1 MAETKKATYKRYNG
15 TDWDTIYFATSYDQ
29 IGLPVDSDGNA
40 TATWVSTLDTT
51 KKLKDGALITT
62 FDADNIRFGD
72 TGNSTV
78 ESAISNASN
87 MASNIAAKATGI
99 TWSVAASTSNP
110 SASFTNFLGDTT
122 TYTISGS
129 GATTVSSDAKG
140 NITINTPALAAA
152 TSSALGGI
160 KIGYAASGKNYPVQ
174 LDSSNKAF
182 VNVPWTDNNTNTAH
196 SHTAG
201 TGLSVSGSGGISGTT
216 TYSLKTATSSEIG
229 GIAIGAGDS
238 NGMRGVKL
246 NDSHQAYVNVP
257 VYSVGSSSSNFNISV
272 NGTNV
277 AIGHGAAA
285 EKGVVTTLD
294 TSANLPTSAAVKAY
308 VDNQAHIKLEKY
320 DSFSDLPKT
329 GVVGTIYLVPDAH
342 SDTNDAYDEYIWN
355 TTLTTPAYEKIG
367 NTDVELTNLP
377 YVNALSSDFD
387 SDYITVSGTRGD
399 GTKVSF
405 DIPAATVSHIG
416 LMTATDK
423 SKLDGLSTHSV
434 ALTAANNKVTLT
446 DNGADKGHVTFAGG
460 SNIKVSTNAGGTAIT
475 IAADLSDYVNKW
487 DDQTITGT
495 KKFTD
500 AILGDP
506 DDGPAIWFDRTS
518 SALKF
523 QDASAGATTVT
534 NTLNFPSSFTTQAS
548 TESFETIATE
558 TSPLYATSTASHGV
572 KTQLSGTIANHSIS
586 TTVTPGTVASGN
598 DSVVTGG
605 EVYNK
610 ISNFVKQGSTW
621 VSGELVVATSVD
633 HTAATGYK
641 VTSSGE
647 IKPGDTLL
655 GNIPTNKAVYQTFQA
670 RATKIYYADS
680 TSTVT
685 GMTTGDICIEY

>member
-40 TATWVSTLDTT
+40 TATWASTLDTA
-51 KKLKDGALITT
+51 KKLKGGALITT

-72 TGNSTV
+72 TGDVTV
-78 ESAISNASN
+78 KDIVSSLDDSVGVIEERV
-87 MASNIAAKATGI
+87 SNIN
-99 TWSVAASTSNP
+99 WSVTKSISSGPGLLFTSP
-110 SASFTNFLGDTT
+110 TGT
-122 TYTISGS
+122 TYAYAINGS
-129 GATTVSSDAKG
+129 GATTVSSDAGG

-152 TSSALGGI
+152 TSNALGGI

-174 LDSSNKAF
+174 LNSSNQAF

-246 NDSHQAYVNVP
+246 NGSNQAYVNVP

-294 TSANLPTSAAVKAY
+294 TSANLPTSAAVKTY

-342 SDTNDAYDEYIWN
+342 SDSNDAYDEYIWN
-355 TTLTTPAYEKIG
+355 TTLTTPTYEKIG

-377 YVNALSSDFD
+377 YVNALSWDFD
-387 SDYITVSGTRGD
+387 SDYITVFGTKGD
-399 GTKVSF
+399 GTKTSF
-405 DIPAATVSHIG
+405 NIPAATVSRIG
-416 LMTATDK
+416 LMTAADK
-423 SKLDGLSTHSV
+423 SKLDGLSAHSV
-434 ALTAANNKVTLT
+434 ALTTAGNKVTLT
-446 DNGADKGHVTFAGG
+446 DNGADKGHVTFASGN
-460 SNIKVSTNAGGTAIT
+460 NINVSTSGTTVT
-475 IAADLSDYVNKW
+475 IAADLSKCVDISSNQII
-487 DDQTITGT
+487 DGT
-495 KKFTD
+495 KIFRN
-500 AILGDP
+500 AILGNP
-506 DDGPAIWFDRTS
+506 GDGPAIWFDTTS

-523 QDASAGATTVT
+523 QDASDEEKAVV
-534 NTLNFPSSFTTQAS
+534 NTLNFPSSFTTPAS
-548 TESFETIATE
+548 TASTETIAT
-558 TSPLYATSTASHGV
+558 TDSSLDATSTASHGV
-572 KTQLSGTIANHSIS
+572 KTQLSGTIGSHSIS

-610 ISNFVKQGSTW
+610 ISNFVKQGSLW
-621 VSGELVVATSVD
+621 ERGKLVTASALD
-633 HTAATGYK
+633 HTVITEYGVTG
-641 VTSSGE
+641 SGE
-647 IKPGDTLL
+647 IKSAPENVA
-655 GNIPTNKAVYQTFQA
+655 NIPTNQAIHDTFNA

-685 GMTTGDICIEY
+685 NMVEGDICIEY

>member
-51 KKLKDGALITT
+51 KKLKDDALITT

-72 TGNSTV
+72 TGNITI
-78 ESAISNASN
+78 EDAINGL
-87 MASNIAAKATGI
+87 SNIN
-99 TWSVAASTSNP
+99 WSVTKSVSNP
-110 SASFTNFLGDTT
+110 GLLFTSPGGT
-122 TYTISGS
+122 TYAYEISGS
-129 GATTVSSDAKG
+129 GATTVSSDAEG
-140 NITINTPALAAA
+140 NITINTPALAVA
-152 TSSALGGI
+152 TSNTLGGI

-174 LDSSNKAF
+174 LNSNNQAF

-201 TGLSVSGSGGISGTT
+201 AGLSVSGSGGISGTT

-229 GIAIGAGDS
+229 GIAIGADDS

-246 NDSHQAYVNVP
+246 NNSNQAYVNVP
-257 VYSVGSSSSNFNISV
+257 VYSVRPSSPNFNISV

-277 AIGHGAAA
+277 PIGHGAAA

-294 TSANLPTSAAVKAY
+294 TSANLPTSAAVKTY

-342 SDTNDAYDEYIWN
+342 SDSNDAYDEYIWN
-355 TTLTTPAYEKIG
+355 TTLTTPTYEKIG

-377 YVNALSSDFD
+377 YVNAFISDFNSD
-387 SDYITVSGTRGD
+387 SITVFGTKGD

-405 DIPAATVSHIG
+405 NIPAATVSRIG
-416 LMTATDK
+416 LMSATDK
-423 SKLDGLSTHSV
+423 SKLDGLSVHSV
-434 ALTAANNKVTLT
+434 ALTTANNKVTLT
-446 DNGADKGHVTFAGG
+446 DNGADKGHVTFASGD
-460 SNIKVSTNAGGTAIT
+460 NINVSTSGTTVT
-475 IAADLSDYVNKW
+475 IAADLSKCVDISSY
-487 DDQTITGT
+487 QTIDGT
-495 KKFTD
+495 KIFLN
-500 AILGDP
+500 AILGNP
-506 DDGPAIWFDRTS
+506 VAGPAIWFDSTS

-523 QDASAGATTVT
+523 QDASAAAGTVT

-548 TESFETIATE
+548 TESIETIATE
-558 TSPLYATSTASHGV
+558 NSPLDATSTASHGV
-572 KTQLSGTIANHSIS
+572 KTQLSGTIGSHSIS

-605 EVYNK
+605 EVYNA
-610 ISNFVKQGSTW
+610 
-621 VSGELVVATSVD
+621 VS
-633 HTAATGYK
+633 
-641 VTSSGE
+641 
-647 IKPGDTLL
+647 
-655 GNIPTNKAVYQTFQA
+655 QTFQA

-685 GMTTGDICIEY
+685 NMIAGDICIEY

>member
-40 TATWVSTLDTT
+40 TATWVSTLGTT
-51 KKLKDGALITT
+51 KKLKDDALITT

-72 TGNSTV
+72 IGNITI
-78 ESAISNASN
+78 EDAINGLSKIN
-87 MASNIAAKATGI
+87 
-99 TWSVAASTSNP
+99 WSVAKSVSNP
-110 SASFTNFLGDTT
+110 GMLFTSPGGATH
-122 TYTISGS
+122 TYEISGS
-129 GATTVSSDAKG
+129 GATTVSSDAEG
-140 NITINTPALAAA
+140 NITINTPALAVA
-152 TSSALGGI
+152 TSNTLGGI

-174 LDSSNKAF
+174 LNSNNQAF

-201 TGLSVSGSGGISGTT
+201 AGLSVSGSGGISGTT

-246 NDSHQAYVNVP
+246 NNSNQAYVNVP

-294 TSANLPTSAAVKAY
+294 TSANLPTSAAVKTY

-329 GVVGTIYLVPDAH
+329 GVIGTIYLVPDTH
-342 SDTNDAYDEYIWN
+342 SDSNDAYDEYIWN
-355 TTLTTPAYEKIG
+355 TTLTTPTYEKIG

-377 YVNALSSDFD
+377 YVNAFSSDFD
-387 SDYITVSGTRGD
+387 SDYITVFGTKGD

-405 DIPAATVSHIG
+405 NIPAATVSRIG
-416 LMTATDK
+416 LMSAADK
-423 SKLDGLSTHSV
+423 SKLDGLSAHSV
-434 ALTAANNKVTLT
+434 ALTTANNKVTLT

-460 SNIKVSTNAGGTAIT
+460 NNINVSTSGTTVT
-475 IAADLSDYVNKW
+475 IAADLSKCVDVSS
-487 DDQTITGT
+487 DQTIDGT
-495 KKFTD
+495 KIFLN
-500 AILGDP
+500 AILGNP
-506 DDGPAIWFDRTS
+506 VAGPAIWFDSTS

-523 QDASAGATTVT
+523 QDASSGTAGTVT

-548 TESFETIATE
+548 TESIETIATE
-558 TSPLYATSTASHGV
+558 NSSLDATSTTSHGV
-572 KTQLSGTIANHSIS
+572 KTQLSGTIGSHSIS
-586 TTVTPGTVASGN
+586 TTVTPGTVTSGN

-610 ISNFVKQGSTW
+610 ISNFVKQGSDW
-621 VSGELVVATSVD
+621 VSGKLVVASAD
-633 HTAATGYK
+633 HTVATEYR

-647 IKPGDTLL
+647 ITPDAAKTGF
-655 GNIPTNKAVYQTFQA
+655 IPTNLAVFQTFEA

-685 GMTTGDICIEY
+685 NMIAGDICIEY

>member
-72 TGNSTV
+72 TGDNTV
-78 ESAISNASN
+78 ESVISATNDT
-87 MASNIAAKATGI
+87 IAH
-99 TWSVAASTSNP
+99 VAARTATINWTVAVSTSNP
-110 SASFTNFLGDTT
+110 SVSFTDSLGTT
-122 TYTISGS
+122 TTRTISGS
-129 GATTVSSDAKG
+129 GATTVSSDATG

-160 KIGYAASGKNYPVQ
+160 KIGYTASGKNYPVQ

-246 NDSHQAYVNVP
+246 NNSNQAYVNVP
-257 VYSVGSSSSNFNISV
+257 VYSVGPSSSNFNISV

-294 TSANLPTSAAVKAY
+294 ASANLPTSAAVKAY
-308 VDNQAHIKLEKY
+308 VDNQAHVKLEKY

-342 SDTNDAYDEYIWN
+342 SDSNDAYDEYIWN
-355 TTLTTPAYEKIG
+355 TTLTTPTYEKIG
-367 NTDVELTNLP
+367 NTDVKLTNLP

-387 SDYITVSGTRGD
+387 SDYITVFGTKGD

-405 DIPAATVSHIG
+405 DIPAATISHIG
-416 LMTATDK
+416 LMTVADK
-423 SKLDGLSTHSV
+423 LKLDGLSTHSV
-434 ALTAANNKVTLT
+434 ALTTANNKVTLT
-446 DNGADKGHVTFAGG
+446 DNGADKGHVAFAGG
-460 SNIKVSTNAGGTAIT
+460 DDINVSTSGTTIT
-475 IAADLSDYVNKW
+475 IAADLSKCVDLSS
-487 DDQTITGT
+487 DQTISGT
-495 KKFTD
+495 KIFTD
-500 AILGDP
+500 AILGNP
-506 DDGPAIWFDRTS
+506 MGGPAIWFDSTS

-534 NTLNFPSSFTTQAS
+534 NTLNFPNNFTTQGS
-548 TESFETIATE
+548 SESIETIATE
-558 TSPLYATSTASHGV
+558 DSPLDATSTVSHGV
-572 KTQLSGTIANHSIS
+572 KTQLFGTIANHSIS
-586 TTVTPGTVASGN
+586 TTVTPGAVASGN

-610 ISNFVKQGSTW
+610 ISNFVKQGSDW
-621 VSGELVVATSVD
+621 VGGNLVVASAD
-633 HTAATGYK
+633 HTVATGYG
-641 VTSSGE
+641 VTKSGE
-647 IKPGDTLL
+647 IKPNAANVTI
-655 GNIPTNKAVYQTFQA
+655 IPTNNAVSQTFQA

-685 GMTTGDICIEY
+685 NMIAGDICIEY

>member
-40 TATWVSTLDTT
+40 TATWVSTLGTT
-51 KKLKDGALITT
+51 KKLKDDALITT

-72 TGNSTV
+72 IGNITI
-78 ESAISNASN
+78 EDAINGLSKIN
-87 MASNIAAKATGI
+87 
-99 TWSVAASTSNP
+99 WSVAKSVSNP
-110 SASFTNFLGDTT
+110 GMLFTSPGGATH
-122 TYTISGS
+122 TYEISGS
-129 GATTVSSDAKG
+129 GATTVSSDAEG
-140 NITINTPALAAA
+140 NITINTPALAVA
-152 TSSALGGI
+152 TSNTLGGI

-174 LDSSNKAF
+174 LNSNNQAF

-201 TGLSVSGSGGISGTT
+201 AGLSVSGSGGISGTT

-246 NDSHQAYVNVP
+246 NNSNQAYVNVP

-294 TSANLPTSAAVKAY
+294 TSANLPTSAAVKTY

-329 GVVGTIYLVPDAH
+329 GVIGTIYLVPDTH
-342 SDTNDAYDEYIWN
+342 SDSNDAYDEYIWN
-355 TTLTTPAYEKIG
+355 TTLTTPTYEKIG

-377 YVNALSSDFD
+377 YVNAFSSDFD
-387 SDYITVSGTRGD
+387 SDYITVFGTKGD

-405 DIPAATVSHIG
+405 NIPAATVSRIG
-416 LMTATDK
+416 LMSAADK
-423 SKLDGLSTHSV
+423 SKLDGLSAHSV
-434 ALTAANNKVTLT
+434 ALTTANNKVTLT

-460 SNIKVSTNAGGTAIT
+460 NNINVSTSGTTVT
-475 IAADLSDYVNKW
+475 IAADLSKCVDVSS
-487 DDQTITGT
+487 DQTIDGT
-495 KKFTD
+495 KIFLN
-500 AILGDP
+500 AILGNP
-506 DDGPAIWFDRTS
+506 VAGPAIWFDSTS

-548 TESFETIATE
+548 TESIETIATE
-558 TSPLYATSTASHGV
+558 NSSLDATSTTSHGV
-572 KTQLSGTIANHSIS
+572 KTQLSGTIGSHSIS
-586 TTVTPGTVASGN
+586 TTVTPGTVTSGN

-610 ISNFVKQGSTW
+610 ISNFVKQGSDW
-621 VSGELVVATSVD
+621 VSGKLVVASAD
-633 HTAATGYK
+633 HTVATEYR

-647 IKPGDTLL
+647 ITPDAAKTGF
-655 GNIPTNKAVYQTFQA
+655 IPTNLAVFQTFEA

-685 GMTTGDICIEY
+685 NMIAGDICIEY

>member
-40 TATWVSTLDTT
+40 TATWVSTLDTA
-51 KKLKDGALITT
+51 KKLKDGELITT
-62 FDADNIRFGD
+62 FDADNIRFHD
-72 TGNSTV
+72 TGDVTV
-78 ESAISNASN
+78 EDAIDGLADLVYIIN
-87 MASNIAAKATGI
+87 
-99 TWSVAASTSNP
+99 WSVTKSVSNP
-110 SASFTNFLGDTT
+110 GLLYTSPSGTT
-122 TYTISGS
+122 HTYTISGS

-140 NITINTPALAAA
+140 NITINTPALTVA

-238 NGMRGVKL
+238 NGVRGVKL
-246 NDSHQAYVNVP
+246 NNSNQAYVNVP

-294 TSANLPTSAAVKAY
+294 ASANLPTSAAVKAY

-342 SDTNDAYDEYIWN
+342 SDSNDAYDEYIWN
-355 TTLTTPAYEKIG
+355 TTLTTPTYEKIG

-377 YVNALSSDFD
+377 YVNALSTDFD
-387 SDYITVSGTRGD
+387 SDSITVFGTKGD

-405 DIPAATVSHIG
+405 DIPAATVSQIG
-416 LMTATDK
+416 LMTAADK

-434 ALTAANNKVTLT
+434 ALTTANNKVTLT
-446 DNGADKGHVTFAGG
+446 DNGVDKGHVTFAGG
-460 SNIKVSTNAGGTAIT
+460 NNIDVSTSGTTVT
-475 IAADLSDYVNKW
+475 IAADLSKCVDLSS
-487 DDQTITGT
+487 DQTIAGT
-495 KKFTD
+495 KIFLN
-500 AILGDP
+500 AILGNP
-506 DDGPAIWFDRTS
+506 TQGPAIWFDSTS

-534 NTLNFPSSFTTQAS
+534 NTLNFPSGFITQAS
-548 TESFETIATE
+548 TASTETIATE
-558 TSPLYATSTASHGV
+558 NSPLDATSTASHGI
-572 KTQLSGTIANHSIS
+572 KTQLIGTIGNHSIS

-610 ISNFVKQGSTW
+610 ISNFVKQGSNW
-621 VSGELVVATSVD
+621 VGGNLVVASAD
-633 HTAATGYK
+633 HTVATGYG
-641 VTSSGE
+641 VTTSGE
-647 IKPGDTLL
+647 IKPNAANVTI
-655 GNIPTNKAVYQTFQA
+655 IPTNNAVSQTFQA

-685 GMTTGDICIEY
+685 NMIAGDICIEY

>member
-72 TGNSTV
+72 TKDITV
-78 ESAISNASN
+78 EDKINGLDGSFGAIEERV
-87 MASNIAAKATGI
+87 SNIN
-99 TWSVAASTSNP
+99 WSVTASVSNP
-110 SASFTNFLGDTT
+110 GMLFTSPVGTT
-122 TYTISGS
+122 HTYEISGS
-129 GATTVSSDAKG
+129 GATTVSSDAEG
-140 NITINTPALAAA
+140 NITINTPALAVA
-152 TSSALGGI
+152 TSNTLGGI

-174 LDSSNKAF
+174 LNSNNQAF

-246 NDSHQAYVNVP
+246 NNSNQAYVNVP

-277 AIGHGAAA
+277 AIGHGTAA

-294 TSANLPTSAAVKAY
+294 TSANLPTSAAVKTY

-320 DSFSDLPKT
+320 DSFSNLPKT
-329 GVVGTIYLVPDAH
+329 GVVGTIYLVPDTH
-342 SDTNDAYDEYIWN
+342 SDSNDAYDEYIWN
-355 TTLTTPAYEKIG
+355 TTLTTPTYEKIG
-367 NTDVELTNLP
+367 NTDVKLTNLP
-377 YVNALSSDFD
+377 YVNAFSSDFV
-387 SDYITVSGTRGD
+387 SDLITVFGIKGD
-399 GTKVSF
+399 GTKVYFS
-405 DIPAATVSHIG
+405 IPAATVSRIG
-416 LMTATDK
+416 LMTAADK

-446 DNGADKGHVTFAGG
+446 DNGADKGHVTFASGN
-460 SNIKVSTNAGGTAIT
+460 NINVSTSGTTVT
-475 IAADLSDYVNKW
+475 IAADLSKYVDISSN
-487 DDQTITGT
+487 QTIDGT
-495 KKFTD
+495 KIFLN
-500 AILGDP
+500 AILGNP
-506 DDGPAIWFDRTS
+506 VAGPAIWFDRTS

-523 QDASAGATTVT
+523 QDASAGATTVM

-548 TESFETIATE
+548 TASTETIATE
-558 TSPLYATSTASHGV
+558 NSPLDATSTASHGV
-572 KTQLSGTIANHSIS
+572 KTQLSGTIGSHGIS
-586 TTVTPGTVASGN
+586 TTVTPGTVTSGN

-621 VSGELVVATSVD
+621 SRNNLVVASAD
-633 HTAATGYK
+633 HTVATGYG

-647 IKPGDTLL
+647 IKSGAANAA
-655 GNIPTNKAVYQTFQA
+655 NIPTNAAVYQTFQA

-680 TSTVT
+680 ASTVT
-685 GMTTGDICIEY
+685 NMTVGDICIEY

>member
-29 IGLPVDSDGNA
+29 VGLPVDGDGNA
-40 TATWVSTLDTT
+40 TAVWASTLDTT

-62 FDADNIRFGD
+62 FDADNIRLGD
-72 TGNSTV
+72 TGDITV
-78 ESAISNASN
+78 EDRINSLDGSVGVIEERV
-87 MASNIAAKATGI
+87 SNIN
-99 TWSVAASTSNP
+99 WSVTASVSNP
-110 SASFTNFLGDTT
+110 GLLFTTPAGG
-122 TYTISGS
+122 TYTYEISGS
-129 GATTVSSDAKG
+129 GATTVSSDAEG
-140 NITINTPALAAA
+140 NITINTPALAVA
-152 TSSALGGI
+152 TSNALGGI
-160 KIGYAASGKNYPVQ
+160 KIGYAASGKNYPIQ
-174 LDSSNKAF
+174 LNSNNQAF

-246 NDSHQAYVNVP
+246 NNSNQAYVNVP

-294 TSANLPTSAAVKAY
+294 TSANLPTSAAVKTY

-329 GVVGTIYLVPDAH
+329 GVVGTIYLVPDTH
-342 SDTNDAYDEYIWN
+342 SDSNDAYDEYIWN
-355 TTLTTPAYEKIG
+355 TAATTPTYEKIG
-367 NTDVELTNLP
+367 NTDVKLTNLP
-377 YVNALSSDFD
+377 YVNALSSDFN
-387 SDYITVSGTRGD
+387 SDYITVFGTKGD

-405 DIPAATVSHIG
+405 NIPAATVSRIG
-416 LMTATDK
+416 LMTAADK
-423 SKLDGLSTHSV
+423 SKLNGLSTHSV
-434 ALTAANNKVTLT
+434 ALTTANNTVTLT
-446 DNGADKGHVTFAGG
+446 DNGADKGHVTFSGG
-460 SNIKVSTNAGGTAIT
+460 SGIDVSTSGTTVT
-475 IAADLSDYVNKW
+475 IAANLSEIVDVSSN
-487 DDQTITGT
+487 QTIDGT
-495 KKFTD
+495 KIFLN
-500 AILGDP
+500 AILGNP
-506 DDGPAIWFDRTS
+506 LAGPAIWFDRTS

-548 TESFETIATE
+548 TASTETIATE
-558 TSPLYATSTASHGV
+558 NSPLDATSTASHGV
-572 KTQLSGTIANHSIS
+572 KTQLSGTIGSHSIS

-598 DSVVTGG
+598 DGVVTGG

-610 ISNFVKQGSTW
+610 ISNFVKQGSDW
-621 VSGELVVATSVD
+621 ARNNLVVASAD
-633 HTAATGYK
+633 HTVATGYG

-647 IKPGDTLL
+647 IKSGAANSA
-655 GNIPTNKAVYQTFQA
+655 NIPTNAAVYQTFQA

-680 TSTVT
+680 ASTVT
-685 GMTTGDICIEY
+685 NMAVGDICIEY

>member
-72 TGNSTV
+72 TGDVTV
-78 ESAISNASN
+78 QDIVGSLDGSVGEIGEKV
-87 MASNIAAKATGI
+87 SNIN
-99 TWSVAASTSNP
+99 WSVTASVSNP
-110 SASFTNFLGDTT
+110 GMLFTSPAGDTH
-122 TYTISGS
+122 TYEISGS
-129 GATTVSSDAKG
+129 GATTVSSDAEG
-140 NITINTPALAAA
+140 NITINTPALAVA
-152 TSSALGGI
+152 TSNTLGGI
-160 KIGYAASGKNYPVQ
+160 KIGYTASGKNYPVQ
-174 LDSSNKAF
+174 LNSNNQAF

-238 NGMRGVKL
+238 NGVRGVKL
-246 NDSHQAYVNVP
+246 NGSNQAYVNVP
-257 VYSVGSSSSNFNISV
+257 VYKVGSSSSNFNISV

-277 AIGHGAAA
+277 AIGHGTAA

-294 TSANLPTSAAVKAY
+294 TSANLPTSAAVKTY

-342 SDTNDAYDEYIWN
+342 SDSNDAYDEYIWN
-355 TTLTTPAYEKIG
+355 TTLTTPTYEKIG

-387 SDYITVSGTRGD
+387 SDSITVFGTKGD
-399 GTKVSF
+399 GTKVSVN
-405 DIPAATVSHIG
+405 IPAATVSRIG

-434 ALTAANNKVTLT
+434 ALTAASNKVTLT
-446 DNGADKGHVTFAGG
+446 DNGADKGHVTFSGG
-460 SNIKVSTNAGGTAIT
+460 SGINVSTSGTTVT
-475 IAADLSDYVNKW
+475 IAADLSEIVDVSS
-487 DDQTITGT
+487 DQTIDGA
-495 KKFTD
+495 KIFLN
-500 AILGDP
+500 AILGNP
-506 DDGPAIWFDRTS
+506 GDGPAIWFDTTS

-548 TESFETIATE
+548 TASTETIATE
-558 TSPLYATSTASHGV
+558 NSPLDATSTASHGV
-572 KTQLSGTIANHSIS
+572 KTQLSGTIGSHSIS

-598 DSVVTGG
+598 NSVVTGG

-621 VSGELVVATSVD
+621 VSGKLVVASAD
-633 HTAATGYK
+633 HTAATEYY

-647 IKPGDTLL
+647 IKPGDVLF
-655 GNIPTNKAVYQTFQA
+655 GNIPTNHAIYDTVNA

-685 GMTTGDICIEY
+685 NMIVGDICIEY